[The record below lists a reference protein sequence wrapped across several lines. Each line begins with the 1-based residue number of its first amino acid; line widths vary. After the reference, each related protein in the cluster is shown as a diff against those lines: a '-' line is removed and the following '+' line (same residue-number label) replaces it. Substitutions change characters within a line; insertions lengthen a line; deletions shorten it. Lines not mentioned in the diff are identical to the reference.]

1 MQINNKQMFLRLTN
15 ILTLIA
21 SILLLVA
28 LSAEIIYSK
37 ELAAFGAEFSVAT
50 FVVCIIYCLDIF
62 AQMAHS
68 THPWRFLLRNSFT
81 LLLSIPYHFIAENL
95 NIELSHSAKMVLN
108 GIIILRSVMALYIT
122 LRWMISS
129 RTTRLFWAYIATV
142 LLCTYLA
149 ALLFYEFE
157 APLNRQIEDFGDA
170 IWWAWMNMTTVG
182 ATIEPITTV
191 GKIICA
197 TLPVL
202 GMAMF
207 PIFTVYITSLYA
219 KTSQHK

>member
-1 MQINNKQMFLRLTN
+1 MLLRLTN

-37 ELAAFGAEFSVAT
+37 ELAAFGAEFSLAT

-62 AQMAHS
+62 VQMAHS
-68 THPWRFLLRNSFT
+68 DHPWRFLLRNSFI
-81 LLLSIPYHFIAENL
+81 LLLSIPYHFIAEHL

-157 APLNRQIEDFGDA
+157 APLNAEVKGFGDA

-182 ATIEPITTV
+182 AEVTPITTV

-197 TLPVL
+197 ALPVL

-207 PIFTVYITSLYA
+207 PIFTVYITSLFA